1 VTPLGALLWAAA
13 CHGAFQLAAYGLS
26 LLGGALDLMT
36 LGAAQA
42 IVYLGFTWLMLRW
55 LEPAASLRQSLALR
69 PTHIG
74 LGLIGMALGVALKL
88 PAESLSRSV
97 ERWFPTPESQLSSR
111 AALYRSDT
119 LAQVLVLLIV
129 LCVMAPLVEELFFRG
144 ACYGRLVR
152 SGPKLAALV
161 SGLTFVVVHPDLR
174 HWPALSLVSAVLSG
188 LRLASGSLLPGLGLH
203 VTFNAAGVL
212 ALVLGASSATRP
224 LDVAPA
230 PLLASWLAAGL
241 LLVVLVRLANNP
253 GASRARAE
261 DRA

>member
-1 VTPLGALLWAAA
+1 VTPLGALLWTAA

-26 LLGGALDLMT
+26 VLRGALDLAT

-55 LEPAASLRQSLALR
+55 LEPQASLRQSLALR
-69 PTHIG
+69 PTHVG

-88 PAESLSRSV
+88 PAESLTRGV

-111 AALYRSDT
+111 AALYRTDT
-119 LAQVLVLLIV
+119 LAQVLVLLVV
-129 LCVMAPLVEELFFRG
+129 LCALAPLVEELFFRG
-144 ACYGRLVR
+144 ACYGRLAR
-152 SGPKLAALV
+152 SGPRVAGLV
-161 SGLTFVVVHPDLR
+161 SGASFVVVHPDPR
-174 HWPALSLVSAVLSG
+174 HWPALSVVSAVLSG
-188 LRLASGSLLPGLGLH
+188 LRVASGSLLPCLGLH

-212 ALVLGASSATRP
+212 ALVTGTASATRP
-224 LDVAPA
+224 LEVPPI
-230 PLLASWLAAGL
+230 PLVASWLAAGL